1 MHNKHLIYVIED
13 EVDLGRLI
21 QTSLSKFF
29 FEVQYFAKGQEALA
43 AISQQKPDICIID
56 LNLPDMDGIDLVRK
70 LQHKQIGIVIVS
82 GRDALT
88 DRVLGLELG
97 ADDYVTK
104 PFEPRELVAR
114 VQSLQRRMQLSIEQY
129 SQKPHSAHF
138 AGITF
143 HPDSLTLNADTDQ
156 EEKLSRAEAD
166 MLLALLKHPY
176 QILSRD
182 QLLGEN
188 TVPYD
193 RSIDVRVS
201 RLRKKIQPKG
211 QKQSL
216 IQTVY
221 GAGYM
226 LVTDVEWK

>member
-1 MHNKHLIYVIED
+1 MTKKCLIYIVED
-13 EVDLGRLI
+13 EKDLGTLI
-21 QTSLSKFF
+21 CNTLNQF
-29 FEVQYFAKGQEALA
+29 YFDTKYFGNGLEAEQNIAAKQ
-43 AISQQKPDICIID
+43 PDICIID
-56 LNLPDMDGIDLVRK
+56 LTLPDMDGIDLIRR
-70 LQHKQIGIVIVS
+70 LQHKNIGMIIVS

-97 ADDYVTK
+97 ADDYITK

-114 VQSLQRRMQLSIEQY
+114 VQSLQRRMQLHEEKPVNKTQY
-129 SQKPHSAHF
+129 ARFS
-138 AGITF
+138 GLTY
-143 HPDSLTLNADTDQ
+143 HPGSLTLNTDTPRQ
-156 EEKLSRAEAD
+156 ETLSRAEAD
-166 MLLALLKHPY
+166 MLMALLKHPY

-201 RLRKKIQPKG
+201 RLRKKIQPENDKNA
-211 QKQSL
+211 L
-216 IQTVY
+216 IKTVY

-226 LVTDVEWK
+226 LVTEVEWG